1 MLLSPNKQFIFMAAP
16 RRKALAVQTS
26 VMPNTVNSG
35 TSLLAN
41 AQPTVR
47 PMTVAAP
54 GVRIDESERSLV
66 RFSQLIMLAI
76 AIGAIW
82 ISIIGIAFD
91 DSATNADFAVL
102 AFGGLLSAGLAIGWI
117 EVQSRGNDHQL
128 RDVQDYMLG
137 VGFFFA
143 TVGVVWGARFV
154 IGLFEGGDLFGNS
167 AGPGEWAPNENGI
180 YVQTM
185 AMLGMMAAQYALL
198 HRFKGETKF
207 GWAVASYA
215 PMIVLIAAGMN
226 IWLNWSGG
234 VVSYGIG
241 ISMIVLSIAAMQMA
255 LKSNNSINMIVV
267 VIASG
272 IAPFLFEAAHDVSPE
287 QSGGA
292 LSLLVFIIAIQGYYA
307 SKEELRSD
315 IMQRASLVLIAE
327 IILAM
332 LYARSS
338 ELNLVLGPLTT
349 ETLGGLGD
357 YFSLTVM
364 LWVAVLVFYFPA
376 MLQQRLPW
384 IPIGL
389 AFALMVIPTD
399 ESTLPWL
406 ITVAILPYLLLIS
419 KVTRR
424 WVANSTLAMTAAS
437 FILVDF
443 VAQVNDVSQVDT
455 YGIIGLHLII
465 PIALVTVSEFALRAS
480 KIDIQVHMLVIG
492 CVALSRAV
500 LFAEEWYMPWVFVTY
515 LLYLA
520 RRGFDEIGE
529 DAELA
534 ERWKAT
540 LAALLANVVMMAL
553 VITGRLDVPDFIEFG
568 GYRLQV
574 FAIGLLSYV
583 ILRSGHKKEFDVGM
597 ILGWAGSAVS
607 GAPRYDP
614 ATNTWQKSTPSSLE
628 ADEWTAKHSWSPLG
642 RSSLIIPFIMMTAG
656 IFIANGINSDEQIEN
671 FVTMPI
677 GILLLSVP
685 IGLLVWEI
693 LGLETITSRA
703 RSTAVWVLFGMGL
716 GPAMFINALRSELGE
731 MAGYEDKFLLPAALL
746 LDALLVAA
754 PLVVAWAIG
763 KRGIDKAGI
772 SPNADAAAMMGLVAL
787 ACLDSS
793 GGLLLLPIIGLA
805 TFQSVRYR
813 HSLPLMVA
821 PFAFIFTQNIW
832 LEFQGLGWKAVQV
845 FGIEYLAERSWA
857 FGLSRISGGLIIAQ
871 MGYVLAAQL
880 RKDHPLGTKPL
891 PWIGAWVWLAVGLIA
906 TFPDLD
912 WFQWMPLVFTIGLMF
927 NSWANGQVQYLP
939 LLGLAQFFSLLVAL
953 SALPNS
959 MDPLDIFSYSA
970 LISGVTAMG
979 WSALHENGILYSNS
993 DEKASEGGSMMLK
1006 TPSTEEERGGLN
1018 DQFELVGYLGL
1029 AGAFTVL
1036 WGIGTMIG
1044 AIMLTRKI
1052 LVGGLYKMI
1061 YLAPLAHSIAL
1072 YNMMVQAEIPDE
1084 SHFTVLGL
1092 LLLVEGIGLTI
1103 ASIKTDSVYDYPGF
1117 DWESDESFFEFVDQI
1132 GLMGV
1137 ATTIIGIFMVFNN
1150 TGLDTLA
1157 FALTTLVLI
1166 GVGIQGYS
1174 PDFEARWRRV
1184 VGGYGS
1190 IVCTFITALTL
1201 DPDGIMQ
1208 NIGFMLGAIVTI
1220 GWIFMSGNLLGD
1232 SNELYE
1238 EGHVQAAVEPQTQPV
1253 ADGKAGAAEVIEMDE
1268 LPVVEQKAT
1277 PKATSKATPA
1287 ATPALAIPVAAPA
1300 LAIPAPVLAKPISRV
1315 QTRHGFEIEL
1325 PPNMFENIITSIDL
1339 TPHDGFKPVVSF
1351 GPRGEIM
1358 LNFEAN

>member
-1 MLLSPNKQFIFMAAP
+1 MAAP
-16 RRKALAVQTS
+16 RRKPPAVQTS
-26 VMPNTVNSG
+26 VIQNTVNSG

-41 AQPTVR
+41 GQATVR

-154 IGLFEGGDLFGNS
+154 IGLFEGGDFFGNS
-167 AGPGEWAPNENGI
+167 AGAGEWAPNENGI
-180 YVQTM
+180 YVQTI

-226 IWLNWSGG
+226 IWLNWSDG

-241 ISMIVLSIAAMQMA
+241 ISTIVLSIAGMQMA

-272 IAPFLFEAAHDVSPE
+272 IAPFLFEAAHEVSPE

-315 IMQRASLVLIAE
+315 IMQRASLVLIGE

-349 ETLGGLGD
+349 ETLGGLGG

-424 WVANSTLAMTAAS
+424 WVANSTLAMTASS

-443 VAQVNDVSQVDT
+443 IAQVNDVSQVDT
-455 YGIIGLHLII
+455 YGTIGLHLII

-492 CVALSRAV
+492 AVALSRAV

-529 DAELA
+529 GAELA

-553 VITGRLDVPDFIEFG
+553 VITGRLDVPDFFSSQLG

-614 ATNTWQKSTPSSLE
+614 ATNTWQKSEPTSLE
-628 ADEWTAKHSWSPLG
+628 ADEWTAKHSWSALG

-656 IFIANGINSDEQIEN
+656 IFIANGITSDDQIEN
-671 FVTMPI
+671 FVTKPI

-716 GPAMFINALRSELGE
+716 GPALFINALRSELGD

-772 SPNADAAAMMGLVAL
+772 SPQADAAAMMGLVAL

-821 PFAFIFTQNIW
+821 PLAFIFTQNIW

-845 FGIEYLAERSWA
+845 FGIENLAERSWA
-857 FGLSRISGGLIIAQ
+857 FGLSRISGVFIIAQ

-906 TFPDLD
+906 AFPDLD

-939 LLGLAQFFSLLVAL
+939 LLGLAQFFSLLLAL

-959 MDPLDIFSYSA
+959 MDPLDMFSYSA
-970 LISGVTAMG
+970 LITGITAMG
-979 WSALHENGILYSNS
+979 WSALHENGFLYSNT
-993 DEKASEGGSMMLK
+993 EKKTSEADSMMLR
-1006 TPSTEEERGGLN
+1006 TPSTEEAQAELN

-1052 LVGGLYKMI
+1052 LLGGLYKMI

-1072 YNMMVQAEIPDE
+1072 YNMMVQAEISDE
-1084 SHFTVLGL
+1084 FHFTAVGL
-1092 LLLVEGIGLTI
+1092 LLLVEGIGLTV
-1103 ASIKTDSVYDYPGF
+1103 ASIKNDAVYDYPGF
-1117 DWESDESFFEFVDQI
+1117 DWESDESFFEFLDQI

-1150 TGLDTLA
+1150 SGLDTFA

-1201 DPDGIMQ
+1201 DPEGIMQ

-1232 SNELYE
+1232 SNQLYE
-1238 EGHVQAAVEPQTQPV
+1238 EGHMQASVEAQAQPA
-1253 ADGKAGAAEVIEMDE
+1253 ADDKARENNAIEMDE
-1268 LPVVEQKAT
+1268 QPVVAQKAT
-1277 PKATSKATPA
+1277 PKATPKTTANAT
-1287 ATPALAIPVAAPA
+1287 PVAAPA
-1300 LAIPAPVLAKPISRV
+1300 LAIPAPVVSMPSSRV
-1315 QTRHGFEIEL
+1315 KTRHGFEIEL
-1325 PPNMFENIITSIDL
+1325 PPNMFENIMASIDM
-1339 TPHDGFKPVVSF
+1339 TPHEGFKPVVSF